1 MQLMVE
7 SVPSVEIGTAAAV
20 LVVTWSHEWRMRL
33 VVVVVVVVVRV
44 APPLDC
50 ERRRKS
56 VRLSTLVWTDG
67 SDSQYRHYS
76 YASYCYSIIC
86 MM

>member
-20 LVVTWSHEWRMRL
+20 LIATWSHEWRMRL
-33 VVVVVVVVVRV
+33 LVVVVVRV

-67 SDSQYRHYS
+67 SDGQYRHYS
-76 YASYCYSIIC
+76 YASYC
-86 MM
+86 